1 MKQLNVKPHGL
12 RAIVTLFLLFALQA
26 FTIPKCGGNKKE
38 SSGQEEVPNIE
49 AFHKAVGKRDLR
61 KVQFYLEKISFWPKE
76 KQEEFLNSVSDGT
89 TALGNAIEKGN
100 AQIVDELIKQPQ
112 IDINKTGKKHFPSL
126 LLALKCNKEAIA
138 QILLTKCGDKTLNIT
153 DRDPDSGNTP
163 LHLAAREGYVYVVD
177 ALLKYYNADV
187 NVKNKYED
195 TSLHLA
201 VKNRHIAVVERLVK
215 ATNIDLHTRNN
226 DGNTPLDLAR
236 DHGYGDIVKCLM
248 SEAIKQQK

>member
-1 MKQLNVKPHGL
+1 MKQLNLQL
-12 RAIVTLFLLFALQA
+12 RLFRPIVALFLLCA
-26 FTIPKCGGNKKE
+26 FQVKGCWGQGGKSSKKE
-38 SSGQEEVPNIE
+38 ELPTLEYFRKVLGE
-49 AFHKAVGKRDLR
+49 GKR
-61 KVQFYLEKISFWPKE
+61 KTVEIILEGIDDKTKAI
-76 KQEEFLNSVSDGT
+76 FLNSVLDGT